1 MSPYRLSDEQYRAV
15 RALPVRKR
23 YEHLIKRA
31 ADSGEVW
38 ALASDRGWVV
48 GADDDGREFVPVWP
62 HPRYAEDEATG
73 DWEDS
78 TPALIDVHDWLGTW
92 TPNLVIDKRL
102 VGVFPVRGQEQAVI
116 EPSEFAVDLRDELS
130 LMD

>member
-1 MSPYRLSDEQYRAV
+1 M
-15 RALPVRKR
+15 
-23 YEHLIKRA
+23 
-31 ADSGEVW
+31 W

-78 TPALIDVHDWLGTW
+78 TPALIDVHDWLDTW
-92 TPNLVIDKRL
+92 TPNLVVDKRL
-102 VGVFPVRGQEQAVI
+102 VGVFPVHGQEQAVI
-116 EPSEFAVDLRDELS
+116 EPSEFAADLRDELS
-130 LMD
+130 LVE